1 MLLRTPKDQS
11 TIRIGE
17 LLVKAELADAAVIE
31 AAVSLASRM
40 RVPLGRVLS
49 MEGHIG
55 EAVLQAAL
63 EVQSRIADRLVDL
76 ELGAKALQ
84 LVARKGLLL
93 DDAIAAATLGD
104 APEFAESSPASEE
117 PTPNMVP
124 VAIPEMV
131 TASSDVP
138 PPIPVPPVEPA
149 AAALPPPI
157 PVPSV
162 EPAAAALPP
171 PIPVPPV
178 EPAAAALPPP
188 IPVLSVE
195 PGAASLPPSTP
206 VLGRTFSPLE
216 TGKFD
221 VFFEDQ
227 YQDRLVQDD
236 NQAQPSVL
244 EGEANQDEQDEV
256 ISEDPSIFRP
266 EEQASLVCDDETAL
280 QREEPA
286 EHTPQ
291 DMPGS
296 RQGEQ
301 VEFSEDQ
308 PVVPND
314 QGTTI
319 PEVTRRKASPS
330 STQSLPALRVVG
342 NVPIGSSNRLGDLLL
357 SAGIIDANAL
367 FLALENGMVTG
378 LPLGLVLVGMG
389 LINHDLLNNAL
400 TAQRLIRADV
410 ISRDKALHALK
421 AAQLRGQSI
430 HDSLQDY
437 DWYARTTICTVDIGL
452 LMNRAQI
459 LTTDQ
464 LLNVRE
470 EELLQETSL
479 EELVISNGLVDR
491 KCVEA
496 AKQLL
501 IMIEEGIVFEDQ
513 AIVILRR
520 LNTIEGDPVPDF
532 LLSLLDSGEFE
543 IQIRGL
549 LEDAGLLSA
558 QQLDAACTLA
568 LKNQTSLV
576 KTLHD
581 TGLLEDWQLGCVLKC
596 KESIDAGLFEQEQA
610 TIALLYALEQTLSF
624 EDAIFLFGWTL
635 PIDLAS

>member
-131 TASSDVP
+131 TASSDV
-138 PPIPVPPVEPA
+138 
-149 AAALPPPI
+149 
-157 PVPSV
+157 
-162 EPAAAALPP
+162 PP